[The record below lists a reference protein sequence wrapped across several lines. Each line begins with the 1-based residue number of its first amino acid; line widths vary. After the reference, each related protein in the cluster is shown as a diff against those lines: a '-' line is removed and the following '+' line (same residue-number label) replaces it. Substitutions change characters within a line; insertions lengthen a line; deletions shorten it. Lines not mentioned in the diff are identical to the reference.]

1 MQNGNMLF
9 LIAGSTGAGK
19 TTVIKRAI
27 EIFGK
32 QNLDTFPTC
41 TTRTPRQG
49 EQNGRDYIFF
59 DKDDFRAAIRRHDVV
74 EAKKVYNNF
83 YGTHLPVILDKMQ
96 QTKVLIKDFDVE
108 GYQNVMR
115 RIDYGLS
122 MRCEPILPMVSVLID
137 APDEILL
144 SRICGRNDNT
154 NVAERQTYLSHERE
168 CKSRNVYSYRIDN
181 SQDTPTP
188 CLNTLC
194 DIINQEYARHYG
206 TPLQE
211 LPTNRTPMNTEVDA
225 AEVQAKI

>member
-1 MQNGNMLF
+1 MHNDNMLF

-19 TTVIKRAI
+19 TTIIRQAI

-41 TTRTPRQG
+41 TTRMPRAG

-59 DKDDFRAAIRRHDVV
+59 DKDNFYTAIRRHDVI
-74 EAKKVYNNF
+74 EAKKVYNNY

-96 QTKVLIKDFDVE
+96 RTKVLIKDFDVE

-122 MRCEPILPMVSVLID
+122 LRNEPILPMVSILID

-144 SRICGRNDNT
+144 SRISGRNDNT
-154 NVAERQTYLSHERE
+154 NIAERQSYLSHERE
-168 CKSRNVYSYRIDN
+168 CKSRNIYSYRIDN
-181 SQDTPTP
+181 SLNTPTP

-194 DIINQEYARHYG
+194 NIINREYAKNYG
-206 TPLQE
+206 TPLLRE
-211 LPTNRTPMNTEVDA
+211 LSEKKFDKDIT
-225 AEVQAKI
+225 AEVQTKI